1 MILRDPNAGSKIT
14 ISKPGGETPEQILD
28 LLKRNFFWT
37 FLPPIVRMI
46 CGRRKYSSKYG
57 MVESI
62 CNMSLVSQG
71 KGLTFVAPG
80 QELTHHFFFH
90 FSASQTWLESWTE
103 DAFNPSTSSSA
114 PCPGLVCC
122 CDRVASLPRVCPY
135 VGL

>member
-1 MILRDPNAGSKIT
+1 MILWDPNAGSKIT

-28 LLKRNFFWT
+28 LLKRNFFLT

-57 MVESI
+57 MVESG

-80 QELTHHFFFH
+80 QELTHHFFSTFLPPRLG
-90 FSASQTWLESWTE
+90 W
-103 DAFNPSTSSSA
+103 NPGQRTLLTPPPPPLLLA
-114 PCPGLVCC
+114 RGLC
-122 CDRVASLPRVCPY
+122 VAVI
-135 VGL
+135 G